1 MTGIGTVIFS
11 LLSGDSDITGVVAA
25 AKIMPDYQ
33 RPANTPPFITYRV
46 EDTYH
51 EHHLGGASGLARATV
66 VIACVSAIAGA
77 TGVSVA
83 QDLAE
88 KVRDTIDGK
97 SGTLGPGGGTYDVRD
112 ISLDSKDDEYDPPHD
127 GAERGIHS
135 VNLTFTVWYRE
146 SIPTLA

>member
-33 RPANTPPFITYRV
+33 RPANVPPFITYRV
-46 EDTYH
+46 SDTSH
-51 EHHLGGASGLARATV
+51 EHHLGGSTGLARATV
-66 VIACVSAIAGA
+66 VISCVSAIADA
-77 TGVSVA
+77 AGVSVA

-88 KVRDTIDGK
+88 KVRDTMDGK
-97 SGTLGPGGGTYDVRD
+97 RGTLGPGGGTFDVRD
-112 ISLDSKDDEYDPPHD
+112 ISLDSKEDEYDPPRD
-127 GAERGIHS
+127 GSERGIHS
-135 VNLTFTVWYRE
+135 VNMVFTVWYRE